1 MSLCRRVRL
10 VADDAVQQLARRE
23 KMRRCEPGSRRRRQV
38 ARARCAALRRRRT
51 ACIQRPVSHGQNCR
65 ASLESRARFQQRLQ
79 GARRPKLRRE
89 MSTGPSKF
97 WRLAPTR
104 QRCLLREM
112 HHAQRTRKI
121 VPSSKCAILV
131 SVQPCLSKT
140 CIETALSLEKY
151 TKQWTLPSSM
161 ALATACSWSN

>member
-1 MSLCRRVRL
+1 MRCNNSLAVKKCGVVSLDLGDGVRSL
-10 VADDAVQQLARRE
+10 APDVQR
-23 KMRRCEPGSRRRRQV
+23 
-38 ARARCAALRRRRT
+38 LRRRRT